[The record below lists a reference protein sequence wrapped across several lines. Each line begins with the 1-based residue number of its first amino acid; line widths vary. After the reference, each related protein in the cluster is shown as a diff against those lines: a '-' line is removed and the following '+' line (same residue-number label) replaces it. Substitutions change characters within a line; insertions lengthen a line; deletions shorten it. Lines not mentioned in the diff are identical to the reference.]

1 MPGLSFLGLLTKNR
15 LLSDYKRTQAVWYA
29 KRLLFLPYLWGGD
42 DPMAGFDCSGL
53 VLEVLQSVGK
63 IKHKI
68 DMTADSLYK
77 SFMDKQV
84 PKGYAGCLVFW
95 FKGTKA
101 AHVEMM
107 INDCFLIGSSGGSSK
122 TLNRQQAIEQNA
134 FIKMRPL
141 GYRRGPYKIVDPFM
155 VKKK

>member
-1 MPGLSFLGLLTKNR
+1 MLGPIFSFLTQNK
-15 LLSDYKRTQAVWYA
+15 LLSDCNRTQAVWYI

-53 VLEVLQSVGK
+53 VLEVLQSIGK
-63 IKHKI
+63 IKHRV
-68 DMTADSLYK
+68 DMNAHSLYLT
-77 SFMDKQV
+77 FMDKQV
-84 PKGYAGCLVFW
+84 SKGYAGCLMFW

-107 INDCFLIGSSGGSSK
+107 INDRFVIGSSGGSSG

-134 FIKMRPL
+134 FIKMRPWN
-141 GYRRGPYKIVDPFM
+141 YRKGPCKIVDPFM
-155 VKKK
+155 TRKK